1 MAILQLRT
9 RVSPVSGSAIML
21 NASTASTI
29 NYYFDTNAIVWPTLT
44 AASGSLIQSSF
55 TYDMGPNEGKQ
66 KVLVNNAVAS
76 IIAFA
81 NAASPA
87 AIVVP

>member
-1 MAILQLRT
+1 MAILQLKT
-9 RVSPVSGSAIML
+9 RVSPTSGSAIML

-29 NYYFDTNAIVWPTLT
+29 NYYFDTNAIIWPTLA
-44 AASGSLIQSSF
+44 AASGSLIQSAF
-55 TYDMGPNEGKQ
+55 VYDMGPNNGQ
-66 KVLVNNAVAS
+66 QRVLVNNAVAS
-76 IIAFA
+76 IVAFA